1 MSGET
6 AKYTPFS
13 ETNNICVVMEPEE
26 GLETHDYEQAGRMLG
41 LKVATFIGE
50 AARNMNQMKLLPM
63 RQNLY
68 LIR

>member
-1 MSGET
+1 
-6 AKYTPFS
+6 
-13 ETNNICVVMEPEE
+13 MEPEE

-50 AARNMNQMKLLPM
+50 AARNIEPDEIVTYETNH
-63 RQNLY
+63 Y